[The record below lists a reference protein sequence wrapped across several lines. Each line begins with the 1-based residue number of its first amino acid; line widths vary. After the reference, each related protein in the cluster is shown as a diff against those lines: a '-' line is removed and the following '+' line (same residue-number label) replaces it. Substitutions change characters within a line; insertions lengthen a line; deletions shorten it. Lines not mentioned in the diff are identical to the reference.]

1 MGLKDSIFAFPTR
14 MKRNR
19 SLKILVFSQYW
30 FPEQGVPQ
38 RRWQW
43 LASTLIDQG
52 AEIMVVAPTPHYRRE
67 KSWKNWGRSIFNGRE
82 LDIEVGPSGEKI
94 LRCPYI
100 PATHSLTQRV
110 LNQFV
115 VACGMVYRVLPRSS
129 SPRSFAPDLVIG
141 TVPALPTAAV
151 TLFVSKLLRVPYIID
166 LRDAWPDLLHASRE
180 WNKALGNKSLRQ
192 RLLEKG
198 PKQALLRVVERVLW
212 LVYSRADAMIFT
224 SRYLQDSIMQMLD
237 LRSHGQPEALLIR
250 NVFPTPQ
257 LKSAKITNDERVA
270 SAPELRIL
278 YAGTIGRAQNL
289 ENLLEA
295 IEIAVEGGAEVKAKI
310 VGKGDALP
318 HLKETWNDKS
328 GSVQFEQAVGPE
340 KMSEYYDW
348 ADCAV
353 VHLADWE
360 ALQRAVPSKT
370 YELMERG
377 VFIIGV
383 VNGETASL
391 IQGLGAGQV
400 VPPNRP
406 VLLAEKIKELARNR
420 HLLELQGAAQTWVA
434 KERKIVETEIL
445 PRILGKNV

>member
-1 MGLKDSIFAFPTR
+1 

-19 SLKILVFSQYW
+19 SLKILVLSQYW

-43 LASTLIDQG
+43 LASTLIGQG
-52 AEIMVVAPTPHYRRE
+52 AEIMVVAPPPHYRRE
-67 KSWKNWGRSIFNGRE
+67 KTWKNWGRRILNGRT
-82 LDIEVGPSGEKI
+82 LDVEVGPSGEKI

-115 VACGMVYRVLPRSS
+115 VACGMVIRVFPRAS
-129 SPRSFAPDLVIG
+129 SPRGFAPDLVIG

-166 LRDAWPDLLHASRE
+166 LRDAWPDLLHVSSE
-180 WNKALGNKSLRQ
+180 WNQALGKKSLRQ
-192 RLLEKG
+192 KLLERG

-224 SRYLQDSIMQMLD
+224 SRHLQDSIMRILD
-237 LRSHGQPEALLIR
+237 LRAHSRPEALLIR

-257 LKSAKITNDERVA
+257 LKSAKKADDEGVA
-270 SAPELRIL
+270 FAPELRIL
-278 YAGTIGRAQNL
+278 YAGTVGRAQNL
-289 ENLLEA
+289 GNLLEA
-295 IEIAVEGGAEVKAKI
+295 IDIAVEGGVDVKVKI
-310 VGKGDALP
+310 LGKGDALSR
-318 HLKETWNDKS
+318 LKDTWNDKS
-328 GSVQFEQAVGPE
+328 GSVEFEQPVSPE
-340 KMSEYYDW
+340 KMSEYYAW

-400 VPPNRP
+400 VPPNQP
-406 VLLAEKIKELARNR
+406 VLLAEKIKELAGDR
-420 HLLELQGAAQTWVA
+420 HLLELQGEAQAWVV
-434 KERKIVETEIL
+434 KERKIVETEII
-445 PRILGKNV
+445 PRILEKND